1 MEKHQMRNVSVTD
14 YADPKIDQL
23 LKHTVRNQLESLL
36 KAKLTTAQRQ
46 QALTQSFVDAMALIF
61 STTQTTHAQLTA
73 AFEAMYE
80 HALQSMSMAEL
91 SEELLTRQYIAPT
104 GLIMSPYNSRHTIK
118 DIYRIQG
125 YAKGI
130 DKAIRGMLSHK
141 DSVTILYPACGPFA
155 PLILPLLSYYKNQNE
170 FNHEQI
176 KVLFVDTHPG
186 AIVTLKQLIDDLQL
200 GEFVADIIEE
210 DATVYEPEQA
220 VDLLVLEAMQ
230 HGFTR
235 EGQLAIAKHLVKF
248 LTLDGWMIPRSVSI
262 KGMMIHGETEY
273 NQQWKDAEYC
283 HSDHLRD
290 SALNERVEL
299 GELMRIDKSALLEMT
314 EIELDDDIR
323 VVAAN
328 TITIPTGV
336 EDMSTRI
343 LAVYAQINT
352 FGDEGLDQYDSGIT
366 HPKPDMNFYVDAR
379 PRELEHTHFVANSGD
394 TVQFF
399 YQLSGMPGFVP
410 VKA

>member
-235 EGQLAIAKHLVKF
+235 EGQLAIARHLVKF

-352 FGDEGLDQYDSGIT
+352 FGEEGLDQYDSGIT
-366 HPKPDMNFYVDAR
+366 HPKPDMNFYIDAR

-394 TVQFF
+394 TVQFY

>member
-1 MEKHQMRNVSVTD
+1 MEKHQTHNVLKAD
-14 YADPKIDQL
+14 YADPKVDQL

-46 QALTQSFVDAMALIF
+46 QALTQSFVNAMALTLG
-61 STTQTTHAQLTA
+61 TTVATHAQLTA
-73 AFEAMYE
+73 AFEAMYDQ
-80 HALQSMSMAEL
+80 AVQSMSMAEL
-91 SEELLTRQYIAPT
+91 SEELLTRQYISPT
-104 GLIMSPYNSRHTIK
+104 GLVMSPYNCRHTIK

-125 YAKGI
+125 YARGI

-141 DSVTILYPACGPFA
+141 DSITILYPACGPFA
-155 PLILPLLSYYKNQNE
+155 PLLLPLLSYYKDQNE

-186 AIVTLKQLIDDLQL
+186 AIVTLRQLINDLQL

-210 DATVYEPEQA
+210 DATVYEPQESI
-220 VDLLVLEAMQ
+220 DLLVLEAMQ

-262 KGMMIHGETEY
+262 KGMMVHGETEF
-273 NQQWKDAEYC
+273 NQQWKDTQYC
-283 HSDHLRD
+283 HSDNLNN
-290 SALNERVEL
+290 SALQERIEL
-299 GELMRIDKSALLEMT
+299 GELMRIDKSVLLKME
-314 EIELDDDIR
+314 EIELEDDIR

-328 TITIPTGV
+328 RVTLPTGF
-336 EDMSTRI
+336 EDMPARI

-352 FGDEGLDQYDSGIT
+352 FDDEGLDQYDSGIT
-366 HPKPDMNFYVDAR
+366 HPRPDMNFYVDAQ
-379 PRELEHTHFVANSGD
+379 PKELEHTHFVANSGD
-394 TVQFF
+394 TVQFY

-410 VKA
+410 VKV

>member
-1 MEKHQMRNVSVTD
+1 MEKHQMHNVSVTD

-61 STTQTTHAQLTA
+61 STTQATHAQLTA

-155 PLILPLLSYYKNQNE
+155 PLILPLLSYYKNHNE

-290 SALNERVEL
+290 SAINERVEL

-314 EIELDDDIR
+314 EIELEDDIR

-343 LAVYAQINT
+343 LAIYAQINT
-352 FGDEGLDQYDSGIT
+352 FGEEGLDQYDSGIT

-394 TVQFF
+394 TVQFY

>member
-1 MEKHQMRNVSVTD
+1 MEKHQMGNVSKTD
-14 YADPKIDQL
+14 YADPNIDQL

-36 KAKLTTAQRQ
+36 KAKLSTAQRQ
-46 QALTQSFVDAMALIF
+46 QALTKSFVDAMTLIL
-61 STTQTTHAQLTA
+61 STTQATHAQLTA
-73 AFEAMYE
+73 AFEAMYD
-80 HALQSMSMAEL
+80 HALQSMSMADL
-91 SEELLTRQYIAPT
+91 SEELLTRQYISAT
-104 GLIMSPYNSRHTIK
+104 GLIMSPQNCRHTIK
-118 DIYRIQG
+118 DIYRIKG

-141 DSVTILYPACGPFA
+141 GSITILYPACGPFA
-155 PLILPLLSYYKNQNE
+155 PLILPLLSYYKDQNE

-176 KVLFVDTHPG
+176 KVLFVDAHPG
-186 AIVTLKQLIDDLQL
+186 AIVTLKQLINDLQL

-210 DATVYEPEQA
+210 DATIYEPEQA
-220 VDLLVLEAMQ
+220 IDLLVLEAMQ

-235 EGQLAIAKHLVKF
+235 EGQLSIAKHLVKF

-273 NQQWKDAEYC
+273 NQQWKGAEYC

-314 EIELDDDIR
+314 EIELEDDIK

-328 TITIPTGV
+328 AVTIPTGV

-352 FGDEGLDQYDSGIT
+352 FDEEGLDQYDSGIT
-366 HPKPDMNFYVDAR
+366 HPKPDMSFYVDAR
-379 PRELEHTHFVANSGD
+379 PKELEHTHFVANSGD
-394 TVQFF
+394 TVQFY

-410 VKA
+410 VKV